1 MLPGHH
7 GEVAQFA
14 WGQRPNVSR
23 LSCGRRV
30 RQRKAVE
37 RQTKRLGGEATQF
50 LPTREA
56 DVAELIARAK
66 EGGSVPERL
75 ANIKSPPAIRG
86 RKPCQL
92 YHRSSRRNLVTDRY
106 E

>member
-1 MLPGHH
+1 M
-7 GEVAQFA
+7 VAE
-14 WGQRPNVSR
+14 GKDERPAAGDVCLNAKALIVPHNQVVSN
-23 LSCGRRV
+23 
-30 RQRKAVE
+30 
-37 RQTKRLGGEATQF
+37 
-50 LPTREA
+50 TREA